1 MSKRIALSS
10 PEAWLSRKAEYCLL
24 IILFRLLMDY
34 MYRHVIATVYAYAG
48 FQYNP
53 SIWLMLLSWL
63 LLLVGTVMTY
73 KAYKNPGNRVS
84 LEVVFLLFL
93 MSFVPFT
100 SMVGSGAVGQKFIVC
115 NSIYWLLFLILCV
128 SLSKNSVLRPK
139 TGKTGIGDLQLQ
151 MLAMVFAFVVLYV
164 SGRYAHFRLNFNLLN
179 VYEFRSEAS
188 SNRLPL
194 WLTYLFSW
202 SRMINTIL
210 IAYFIRRKKK
220 AWAIGCCFI
229 QLLSFGYDGSK
240 STFFL
245 LMIAVGVNLLPHF
258 DMTTMNKWALRGLTG
273 LAALLVVHYIVTG
286 NFIPISVLIR
296 RVFYLPVQLSEHYV
310 DFFTTHEPD
319 YFRQSF
325 LRYFGAKSPYEQQI
339 PYMIG
344 DVYYNKPTMGANN
357 GLIGDAVANLGY
369 IGLVVFPIFIS
380 LIFKLLNNNSAGL
393 DARIFITVG
402 FYLAMVMTNSFIFT
416 ILLTHGLIVTMIVL
430 RNMKRDVSILGFNV
444 SSYASMFE
452 IRDDLKKV

>member
-10 PEAWLSRKAEYCLL
+10 PEVWLSRKAEYCLL

-63 LLLVGTVMTY
+63 LLFIGTVMTY

-100 SMVGSGAVGQKFIVC
+100 SMVGSGAVGLKFIVC
-115 NSIYWLLFLILCV
+115 NSIYWFLFLILCV

-151 MLAMVFAFVVLYV
+151 ILAVVFALGVLYV
-164 SGRYAHFRLNFNLLN
+164 SGRYAHFRLNFNLEN

-188 SNRLPL
+188 NNRLPL
-194 WLTYLFSW
+194 WLSYFFSW
-202 SRMINTIL
+202 SRMVNTIL

-258 DMTTMNKWALRGLTG
+258 DMITMNKWVLRGLTG
-273 LAALLVVHYIVTG
+273 LAALLTVHYLVTA
-286 NFIPISVLIR
+286 NFTLISMLIR

-325 LRYFGAKSPYEQQI
+325 LRYFGAKSPYEQKI
-339 PYMIG
+339 SYMIG
-344 DVYYNKPTMGANN
+344 EVYYEKSTMGANN
-357 GLIGDAVANLGY
+357 GLIADAVANLGY
-369 IGLVVFPIFIS
+369 LGLVVFPVFLS
-380 LIFKLLNNNSAGL
+380 FIFKLLDKSSAGL
-393 DARIFITVG
+393 DSRLFITVG
-402 FYLAMVMTNSFIFT
+402 VYLALVMTNSFIFT

-430 RNMKRDVSILGFNV
+430 RNMKRDMSLLGFNLNI
-444 SSYASMFE
+444 AISMSGSFVKPE
-452 IRDDLKKV
+452 Q